1 MMVTCSVLLG
11 VRAWLPPLW
20 LLPTC
25 IQLELLAFSHC
36 LPGTELTHHQEEV
49 AISMQG
55 RYWEE
60 SCLHTTALD
69 VFL

>member
-1 MMVTCSVLLG
+1 MMVMCSVRLG
-11 VRAWLPPLW
+11 VRTWLASPW

-25 IQLELLAFSHC
+25 VQLAFLAFSRC
-36 LPGTELTHHQEEV
+36 LLGTELTHRQEEV